1 MSVPAPSV
9 NNTTNY
15 LVPAGGQTHA
25 IQFTG
30 QFSSVPYYIDWR
42 QFKIDQFPFQPQGV
56 FIDNTAGTTALV
68 ITIKPLGWRVVCPA
82 GQQLEAQFPAPNGQ
96 TASITGDP
104 ANTAIVCFVDFPVL
118 PSAATTQI
126 VGTVNTVIT
135 GIGSTVMNANDNP
148 LAAGNTLPY
157 RTQEY
162 VPTAEP
168 HTGAITGA
176 ATTYTLTPT
185 TAQQNLRRFRAYLT
199 GDAAMAAAGENTITV
214 TLNGATIFSRKFY
227 LPNAAPAAPQPG
239 ITLAEIDA
247 DTFGLPAAAGNLVV
261 TLATALSV
269 GQVDIESYF
278 TPQ

>member
-15 LVPAGGQTHA
+15 LVPAGGTTHA

-30 QFSSVPYYIDWR
+30 NFSSLPYFIDWR
-42 QFKIDQFPFQPQGV
+42 QFKVDQFPFQPQGV
-56 FIDNTAGTTALV
+56 FIDNTAGTTPLV
-68 ITIKPLGWRVVCPA
+68 ITIQPLGWRVVCPA

-96 TASITGDP
+96 TATITGDP
-104 ANTAIVCFVDFPVL
+104 ANVATVCFVDFPVL
-118 PSAATTQI
+118 PSAATTQ
-126 VGTVNTVIT
+126 VTGTVSTLIT
-135 GIGSTVMNANDNP
+135 GIGTTVMNANDNP
-148 LAAGNTLPY
+148 MAAGNTLPY
-157 RTQEY
+157 RTQEF
-162 VPTAEP
+162 VPLAEP
-168 HTGAITGA
+168 HAGSIAPA

-185 TAQQNLRRFRAYLT
+185 TAQQNLRRLRIYLT

-214 TLNGATIFSRKFY
+214 TLNGVTIFSRKFY
-227 LPNAAPAAPQPG
+227 LSNAAPAAPTPG

-247 DTFGLPAAAGNLVV
+247 DTYGLPAAAGNLVV
-261 TLATALSV
+261 TLATTLSV